1 LVCSSALAALQ
12 VQPGLK
18 VAKPSIQR
26 TLSFD
31 ERVDAQAAIERV
43 YYSHQIGAT
52 KPFEE
57 AVPRSVIENKVRNY
71 MEQTVALQ
79 TYWKTAVT
87 DEALQRE
94 LERMAQGT
102 RMPERLQEVY
112 AALGNDTFLVK
123 ECVARATLVER
134 LTHNFYAFD
143 PRYQAAPRARIDLL
157 RGQIQSGALSPN
169 ADHPNRTVSER
180 PVSPETEVT
189 PGPSIDSST
198 PAAKLEDKSLKRSVP
213 GQPSAIVESRDGFA
227 FDFVLSESPTTA
239 NIATYVVPKI
249 TWSVWWSSVHAALRS
264 ESVIAVASDRVRL
277 PQPTKGS
284 TFDPN
289 AACTGDG
296 WNDGI
301 LDDLPEPRAQH
312 SAIWTGSLMLVWG
325 GTNFGGF
332 ATLET
337 GGRYD
342 PVTDTWQS
350 MTTVNAPRPRI
361 GNSTVWTGSEM
372 IVWGG
377 YEYFQS
383 NLWLVSGGRYDPIAD
398 RWTRMSLGPSARRF
412 HTAVWT
418 GTRMIV
424 WGGYFS
430 LGSQYAPDIL
440 NTGSLYDPSTDSWT
454 PTATAGA
461 PPGRYQHS
469 AIWTGSEMIVWGGYA
484 SSWFAGGELSGAG
497 GRYNPST
504 NSWVP
509 MTGTTPRANHS
520 AIWTGSLMVVWGGSS
535 FVPCPDCNP
544 NPLSVLP
551 VNTGSRYD
559 PVQDRWTVM
568 STEGAPDPENSPFSF
583 NLPWPVTWT
592 GHDMIVL
599 RNNGGPNAGW
609 RYDPSTNHWTS
620 IASDGSSLAPIGAS
634 LVWTG
639 KVAIT
644 WGGLVPSDFFRPV
657 YLNTGRRYDPWTDSW
672 TPTSTSSP
680 ASQRSGH
687 SAVWTGN
694 EMIVWGGAA
703 VSTST
708 YLNSGGRYDPATDS
722 WTATSTESAPVPRA
736 GHTALWGS
744 DVMLVWG
751 GGGSAGA
758 PNSGGRYDPRTDTWS
773 PISQANAPGPRLDH
787 AAVWTGR
794 RMIVWGGRDATLLP
808 SGALYDPSTDH
819 WTAMSTVN
827 APSGR
832 YQHTAV
838 WTGARAVFWGGFSGP
853 PFVETNTGG
862 LYDPETDT
870 WTLTST
876 DGAPSARAHHTAVWA
891 GDRMVVWGGESLSS
905 SGVQTGGRYDPVHD
919 VWSPTTTDGAPPPT
933 TLHSAVAAGSSMLIW
948 GGSSSYVYVPNT
960 GGIYDVPND
969 RWTKIAKPGV
979 VLALVTSV
987 WTGDA
992 MIVWSGISGGRYYPG
1007 HSRDADCDQ
1016 DGVTAA
1022 AGDCDD
1028 HDPAT
1033 YPGASESC
1041 DGVANDCGRF
1051 GWPSSNEYDEDRD
1064 GWLNCGG
1071 DCNDRNIYQHP
1082 GAVEACDGW
1091 DTDCDGQD
1099 PTPTE
1104 ADNDHD
1110 GYRICQGDCD
1120 DTRYWVRPGY
1130 REDCDGLDNDCN
1142 GAIDEGGDALCVFNH
1157 GCTAGKCS
1165 GSEGCT
1171 EIEDL
1176 DIACDDK
1183 SPCTVDDRCRDG
1195 DCYGTP
1201 KANGTPCDDGRFC
1214 TVNEACYFG
1223 QCYEG
1228 QNRDCGRDGND
1239 CNGREYCDY
1248 LKDACTT
1255 LDVLGC
1261 DDGNICTADG
1271 CDPATGCNHTN
1282 NVDPCD
1288 DGNACTVGDT
1298 CGDSLCLPGVARDCD
1313 DDNPC
1318 TVDSCDPQS
1327 GCVHNPEPE
1336 FTYCDD
1342 YNACTG
1348 ADYCDGYG
1356 TCISPYPPQCDDHV
1370 VCTEDYCDPATGCA
1384 YRMYPTGTSCSDGDA
1399 CNGVET
1405 CDGVGA
1411 CVGSSPVVCGALD
1424 QCHTPGICNP
1434 ATGSCS
1440 NPIAP
1445 NGTACNDSSLCTS
1458 GETCQSGTCTA
1469 AFSALSEPNPRSNG
1483 YYMRL
1488 CLGPHSGDLFTD
1500 ADAACVGQ
1508 VATTFAGMTTVADL
1522 CAVLRPQD
1530 PNNDPCDRTSAD
1542 LMVLALN
1549 ICRARVCSAQS
1560 IDSQCG
1566 GNDNVGQSLAES
1578 DGILLS
1584 PSRNADTCAH
1594 AKCLDEEINTGRAL
1608 ELNSLELRREASDI
1622 RLNWNPPYLDDGTGH
1637 PRSYHV
1643 WRRLRGSLA
1652 PFAKIGT
1659 TTNPTYLDAASGS
1672 GAVEYEVTAVMN

>member
-1 LVCSSALAALQ
+1 VRVAAGLVAVVVCSSAFAR
-12 VQPGLK
+12 
-18 VAKPSIQR
+18 VAKTSTQR
-26 TLSFD
+26 TLSFE
-31 ERVDAQAAIERV
+31 ERVNAQAAIERV
-43 YYSHQIGAT
+43 YYAHQIGAT

-57 AVPRSVIENKVRNY
+57 AVPMAVLENKVRKY
-71 MEQTVALQ
+71 LEQTIALQ

-87 DEALQRE
+87 DEMLQRE
-94 LERMAQGT
+94 LERMARGT
-102 RMPERLQEVY
+102 RMPERLQEIY
-112 AALGNDTFLVK
+112 AAVGNDTFLMK
-123 ECVARATLVER
+123 ECVARATLVDR
-134 LTHNFYAFD
+134 LTNNFYAFD

-227 FDFVLSESPTTA
+227 FDVVLSESPTTA

-325 GTNFGGF
+325 GGNLATF
-332 ATLET
+332 ATLDT

-342 PVTDTWQS
+342 PVTDTWQP

-377 YEYFQS
+377 YEYPQS
-383 NLWLVSGGRYDPIAD
+383 NRWFVSGGRYDPIAD

-469 AIWTGSEMIVWGGYA
+469 AIWTGSEMIVWGGYI
-484 SSWFAGGELSGAG
+484 SSFFGGQFSGDG

-504 NSWVP
+504 NSWSP
-509 MTGTTPRANHS
+509 MAETTPRANHS
-520 AIWTGSLMVVWGGSS
+520 AIWTGGLMVVWGGSS
-535 FVPCPDCNP
+535 YGNP
-544 NPLSVLP
+544 YPMP

-559 PVQDRWTVM
+559 PANDRWTTM
-568 STEGAPDPENSPFSF
+568 STVGAPDTVPSPFSF
-583 NLPWPVTWT
+583 NPTPPVTWT

-644 WGGLVPSDFFRPV
+644 WGGLVPSDFRFPV

-722 WTATSTESAPVPRA
+722 WTATSTESAPAPRA
-736 GHTALWGS
+736 GHTAVWGV
-744 DVMLVWG
+744 DEMLVWG

-773 PISQANAPGPRLDH
+773 PISDAGAPSLQAAT
-787 AAVWTGR
+787 WTGR
-794 RMIVWGGRDATLLP
+794 RLVVWGGTYETLH
-808 SGALYDPSTDH
+808 GAVYDPVTDH

-827 APSGR
+827 EPSAR
-832 YQHTAV
+832 RLHTVV
-838 WTGARAVFWGGFSGP
+838 WTGSRVVIWGGFTFSEDP
-853 PFVETNTGG
+853 YPHEEVTNTGG
-862 LYDPETDT
+862 QYDPETDT
-870 WTLTST
+870 WTLTSS
-876 DGAPSARAHHTAVWA
+876 DGAPSARARHSAVWA

-905 SGVQTGGRYDPVHD
+905 SRVQTGGRYDPAHD

-933 TLHSAVAAGSSMLIW
+933 VLHSAVAAGSSMLIW
-948 GGSSSYVYVPNT
+948 GGFSDGGNT
-960 GGIYDVPND
+960 GGIYDVAND

-979 VLALVTSV
+979 APALVTSV

-1033 YPGASESC
+1033 YPGAPESC

-1051 GWPSSNEYDEDRD
+1051 GWPSSNEYDGDRD

-1071 DCNDRNIYQHP
+1071 DCNDNNIYQHP

-1104 ADNDHD
+1104 ADSDHD
-1110 GYRICQGDCD
+1110 GYMICQGDCD
-1120 DTRYWVRPGY
+1120 DTRSSVRPGY

-1142 GAIDEGGDALCVFNH
+1142 GAIDEGGDALCVSND
-1157 GCTAGKCS
+1157 GCVTAKCA
-1165 GSEGCT
+1165 GSEGC
-1171 EIEDL
+1171 IEFEFGDQP
-1176 DIACDDK
+1176 CDDK
-1183 SPCTVDDRCRDG
+1183 SPCTVDDRCADG

-1201 KANGTPCDDGRFC
+1201 KANGTPCDDGNFC
-1214 TVNEACYFG
+1214 TINEACYFG
-1223 QCYEG
+1223 SCYQG
-1228 QNRDCGRDGND
+1228 SPRDCGRDNND
-1239 CNGREYCDY
+1239 CNGREYCDWS
-1248 LKDACTT
+1248 KAACTT

-1261 DDGNICTADG
+1261 DDGNICTTDG
-1271 CDPATGCNHTN
+1271 CDAPASCTHVDN
-1282 NVDPCD
+1282 NDPCD

-1313 DDNPC
+1313 DYNPC
-1318 TVDSCDPQS
+1318 TVDTCDPGS
-1327 GCVHNPEPE
+1327 GCVHVDEPL
-1336 FTYCDD
+1336 YAPCDNG
-1342 YNACTG
+1342 NACDG
-1348 ADYCDGYG
+1348 VDYCDGLG
-1356 TCISPYPPQCDDHV
+1356 TCVSPYSIQCPDDNA
-1370 VCTEDYCDPATGCA
+1370 CTEDFCDPAIGCVN
-1384 YRMYPTGTSCSDGDA
+1384 RPYPAGTSCSDGNA
-1399 CNGVET
+1399 CNGMEA
-1405 CDGVGA
+1405 CNGAGA
-1411 CVGSSPVVCGALD
+1411 CAGSSAVACTALD
-1424 QCHTPGICNP
+1424 QCHAAGVCDP
-1434 ATGSCS
+1434 ATGVCS

-1445 NGTACNDSSLCTS
+1445 NGTACSDGNLCTT
-1458 GETCQSGTCTA
+1458 GDTCQSGACTPI
-1469 AFSALSEPNPRSNG
+1469 FSGLNEPNPRSNG

-1488 CLGPHSGDLFTD
+1488 CLGPHSGDQLTD

-1522 CAVLRPQD
+1522 CAVLRPQH

-1549 ICRARVCSAQS
+1549 ICRARVCMAQS

-1608 ELNSLELRREASDI
+1608 EMNTLGLRREASGI

-1659 TTNPTYLDAASGS
+1659 TTNPTYLDTSSGS
-1672 GAVEYEVTAVMN
+1672 GAFEYEVTALMN